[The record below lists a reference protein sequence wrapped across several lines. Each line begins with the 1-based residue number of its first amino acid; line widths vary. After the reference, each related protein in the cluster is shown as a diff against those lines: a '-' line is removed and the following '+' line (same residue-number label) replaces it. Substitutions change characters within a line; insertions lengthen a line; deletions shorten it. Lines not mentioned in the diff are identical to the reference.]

1 MAIKKCDDIVE
12 QEGTTEESS
21 KTLSETP
28 SETNTNTES
37 QNLADKAMEALA
49 QATPE
54 TVREALQD
62 EELQQLQDKYKK
74 KQNAYLGKTI
84 TAVESSLYATISEP
98 LLFNATFGNGT
109 VSSTRP
115 ANISDTLRAEYRSFY
130 SLDSNEQLAFFNNE
144 NIENYGPAP
153 IKITPTGPP
162 IEITTYQSSGD
173 ISLAKKD
180 CSFFNKYQQAF
191 AIESVNFIDNS
202 EPSDTIKLGTAW
214 EVLMLG
220 GTDSYT
226 GLNRSS
232 AIVDTTQTY
241 TDHYVKINSLFNDE
255 EMERFSNAINNPA
268 YGKVKPIYNFFV
280 KSYEDY
286 IASEN
291 ISEYQLQNQFSNITR
306 DGSQLQQQLH
316 DLGMDYRYVTNVVAL
331 KDQQGYDI
339 TEKFQNIGIPKSSVP
354 AVKQVTDTDDLYS
367 LLNDIEFS
375 TEATGPFMISAT
387 ETGMTDDLFKHVMDQ
402 NIAYPGNIVSTA
414 ASNSLNFTLSTEIVT
429 YNNDNTLIN
438 TEVGAQNVALVDISC
453 WLDAYFSSNSIDIDP
468 NFSSI
473 AVLLGVDPNT
483 AETSD
488 DCSAFLKTLK
498 SLLLS
503 GKISQIVNERFRTFE
518 EMLAGEEAY
527 NEAIMY
533 EIVRTGGTSPQRIFV
548 ANAEEL
554 DIMKYVDTQVK
565 YNTEYTY
572 QIYAHQLIVGTKYKY
587 YNFNYEPMDSSFQ
600 QGDSYKTLCGVTFE
614 PSLQIARL
622 PIFNQTVRILDNA
635 PVFPNANIVPF
646 KGVNNR
652 VLINLSANIGS
663 YELDPIIITSAD
675 DSFAKQYREAR
686 GLTGKDPILYES
698 DDPVSKF
705 EVYRSMDPPLS
716 YSSFSN
722 KLLTTVS
729 SAYATS
735 VSLIDNISPNTKYYY
750 TFRSIDVHDNRSNPT
765 DVYVIELVEYDGMI
779 FFNQSI
785 YQFGDI
791 EYNNV
796 KTTKSFKRY
805 FQINPNFI
813 QSMINYEETFPDGNG
828 SSAFL
833 ADSVVVGRADTS
845 VWDKRFKMRIT
856 SKNSGKKFDLNFTC
870 KTEFIKNTD
879 EAPLTELP
887 NTAAIAKTGFD
898 QMTMGGV
905 ETESETTSILEQ
917 IGAGADLTRD
927 GLVSQD
933 KEVGDIRTRV
943 SSDITQSGVQ
953 QEEAG
958 PVASAAQDGGIDS
971 NNLEQ
976 IQKQLNPYGL

>member
-255 EMERFSNAINNPA
+255 EMERFANAINNPA

-785 YQFGDI
+785 YEFGDI

-833 ADSVVVGRADTS
+833 ANSVVVGRADTS

-856 SKNSGKKFDLNFTC
+856 SKNSGKKFDINFTC